1 MSIGAVADGFQ
12 KEMFQCISPG
22 TSQALAVGGSSV
34 QSALPQTG
42 VTIVRLFSTADC
54 FVAFGS
60 NPTAVVEGASSMFLP
75 AGIVEYFEIRIDEKL
90 AVISATA
97 LTGKLYVTEGGAA

>member
-1 MSIGAVADGFQ
+1 MSIGAAADGFQ
-12 KEMFQCISPG
+12 KEMFQCVSPS
-22 TSQALAVGGSSV
+22 TSQVLAVGASSV

-60 NPTAVVEGASSMFLP
+60 NPVAVIDGTSSMFLP

-90 AVISATA
+90 AVISANAT
-97 LTGKLYVTEGGAA
+97 TGKLYITEGGAA